1 MNHPTSPLVTAIAG
15 VLGLGL
21 LGAAAQAAEPL
32 VFCKEQEKCYGVSKA
47 AKNDCS
53 TSSSVCAGTAKTDY
67 QKDAWIYVPKGS
79 CERLAGG
86 ALAPPAKKK

>member
-21 LGAAAQAAEPL
+21 LGAAQAAEPL
-32 VFCKEQEKCYGVSKA
+32 VFCKEQEKCYGVSKT

-53 TSSSVCAGTAKTDY
+53 TSSSVCAGSAKSDY
-67 QKDAWIYVPKGS
+67 QKDAWIYVPKGT

-86 ALAPPAKKK
+86 TLAPPPKK

>member
-1 MNHPTSPLVTAIAG
+1 MNPSTSPLVTAIAG

-21 LGAAAQAAEPL
+21 LGTAQAAEPL

-53 TSSSVCAGTAKTDY
+53 TSTSVCAGSAKADS
-67 QKDAWIYVPKGS
+67 QKDAWIYVPKGT
-79 CERLAGG
+79 CEKLAGG
-86 ALAPPAKKK
+86 TLTAPAKKK